1 MSAISQQGYSFL
13 ATGSLP
19 LTNFSTADGLV
30 YRSDSVPF
38 GYKGIVRDFGIIF
51 TTLGGSVYI
60 SRQMVGGSELR
71 ITGNI
76 SDTATGLGGIVLNEG
91 ERITIRVGSTG
102 TGIIQAY
109 DDGTIENKIRPES
122 MFPNQIQTNL
132 ERRGGF

>member
-13 ATGSLP
+13 ATGNLP
-19 LTNFSTADGLV
+19 LTNFSVADQLV
-30 YRSDSVPF
+30 YQSDAVPT
-38 GYKGIVRDFGIIF
+38 GYKGTVRDFGIIF

-60 SRQMVGGSELR
+60 TRKMVGGSEFR
-71 ITGNI
+71 ISGNL

-91 ERITIRVGSTG
+91 EKIVIRLGSTG

-109 DDGTIENKIRPES
+109 DDGIIEEKIRPID